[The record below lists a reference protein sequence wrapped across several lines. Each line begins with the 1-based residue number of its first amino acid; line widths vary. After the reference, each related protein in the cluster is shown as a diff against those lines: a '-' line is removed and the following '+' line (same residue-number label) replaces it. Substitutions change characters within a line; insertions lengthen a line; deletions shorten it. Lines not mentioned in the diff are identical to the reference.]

1 MIGRFDLTEVR
12 KMRRFWFAAL
22 AVFGLMGALV
32 FGSSAESVSVKGDY
46 VEVRTAS
53 VFAGACH
60 FNGEVVTAGRE
71 AIMAWNFA
79 SGSWNG
85 TNLAGVRVIAVV
97 SSDENLSNQSA
108 ARRSEVILDQSANH
122 DQK

>member
-1 MIGRFDLTEVR
+1 MKKFSMI
-12 KMRRFWFAAL
+12 AAVL
-22 AVFGLMGALV
+22 ITCAAAIAFT
-32 FGSSAESVSVKGDY
+32 SRAENTNIKGDY

-71 AIMAWNFA
+71 AIMAWSFSA
-79 SGSWNG
+79 GAWHG
-85 TNLAGVRVIAVV
+85 TNLAGVRAIAVV
-97 SSDENLSNQSA
+97 NSDENLLNQNA
-108 ARRSEVILDQSANH
+108 ARRSEIILDQTASL

>member
-1 MIGRFDLTEVR
+1 MKRFSIIVAVLLTC
-12 KMRRFWFAAL
+12 AA
-22 AVFGLMGALV
+22 AIVFT
-32 FGSSAESVSVKGDY
+32 SRAENTSIKGDY

-71 AIMAWNFA
+71 AIMAWSFA

-85 TNLAGVRVIAVV
+85 TNLAGLRAIAVV
-97 SSDENLSNQSA
+97 NSDENLSNQGA
-108 ARRSEVILDQSANH
+108 ARRSEVILDQSASH
-122 DQK
+122 DQKVAI

>member
-1 MIGRFDLTEVR
+1 MKKFPMI
-12 KMRRFWFAAL
+12 AAVL
-22 AVFGLMGALV
+22 ITCAAAIAFT
-32 FGSSAESVSVKGDY
+32 SRAENTNLKGDY

-79 SGSWNG
+79 SGTWKG
-85 TNLAGVRVIAVV
+85 TKLDGMRDMRA
-97 SSDENLSNQSA
+97 SA
-108 ARRSEVILDQSANH
+108 LTKNFPIQRRAPGLKVMSI
-122 DQK
+122 KRP